1 MCPSKQLIFEGKIM
15 ISRISA
21 LCFVLLLTACGGGGG
36 GGGGTSAANGLTQ
49 DANGRVG
56 SIPANVTI
64 LPSNAQ

>member
-15 ISRISA
+15 IIRISA

-36 GGGGTSAANGLTQ
+36 GGGTSAASGLTP

>member
-1 MCPSKQLIFEGKIM
+1 M
-15 ISRISA
+15 IARISA

-36 GGGGTSAANGLTQ
+36 GGTSAANGLTP